1 MPRVRDF
8 LASSTSLVLSQLLT
22 AGVGFVFWLIASRT
36 FSQSDVGFAS
46 AVTSGMSLVG
56 AVGAMGLGTLLIR
69 EIPAHPG
76 REIAIVTT
84 SLVASAAVGGVL
96 GLGFVLIAPL
106 LSVDFAPLRESLITI
121 VLVTLGASVTAAS
134 LVLDQALIGLLRSGL
149 QLFRNV
155 LAALLR
161 LLLLAMFASFALAS
175 AGLGM
180 IAPWVISTGLSLV
193 VLALIAGRRGNLRA
207 AYPFHWEFLGQQWLA
222 SLQHHMLNLAIQV
235 PGWAMPIVAVTA
247 LSASS
252 NAGFFLAWQ
261 LVGIAAFVQ
270 VAFTWILFAEA
281 SREPGSLARWG
292 WLTLRLSIVTGVGS
306 AVALWILGP
315 IVLRIFG
322 RGYSD
327 AGTEALFALPLTVIG
342 GVFKGQYITIQR
354 VRGHLS
360 SATRLVALG
369 ALIEILGGYLGATAG
384 GLRGLGIGVAVA
396 MGLEVLPMLPVIY
409 REIIRPQIQ
418 ARRPRVQ
425 EGREE

>member
-8 LASSTSLVLSQLLT
+8 LVSSTSLLLSQLLT

-36 FSQSDVGFAS
+36 FSQADVGFAS

-76 REIAIVTT
+76 REIAIVAT
-84 SLVASAAVGGVL
+84 SLLASAAVGGVL
-96 GLGFVLIAPL
+96 GLAFVFIAPL
-106 LSVDFAPLRESLITI
+106 LSADFEPLRQSVVTI
-121 VLVTLGASVTAAS
+121 VLVTAGASVTAAS

-149 QLFRNV
+149 QLLRNV
-155 LAALLR
+155 LAAVLR
-161 LLLLAMFASFALAS
+161 LLLLGLFASLALATS
-175 AGLGM
+175 GLGM

-193 VLALIAGRRGNLRA
+193 VLGLVAGRRGSLRA
-207 AYPFHWEFLGQQWLA
+207 AYPFHWEFLGQQWVA
-222 SLQHHMLNLAIQV
+222 SLQHHLLNLAIQV

-247 LSASS
+247 LSATS

-270 VAFTWILFAEA
+270 VAFTWILYAEA
-281 SREPGSLARWG
+281 SREPDSLARWG
-292 WLTLRLSIVTGVGS
+292 WLTLRLSSVTGVGS

-315 IVLRIFG
+315 VVLSLFG
-322 RGYSD
+322 RGYSE

-354 VRGHLS
+354 VRGRLS
-360 SATRLVALG
+360 SAARLVAVG
-369 ALIEILGGYLGATAG
+369 AVIEILGGYLGAITG
-384 GLRGLGIGVAVA
+384 GLRGLGIGVALA
-396 MGLEVLPMLPVIY
+396 MGLEVLPMLPIIF
-409 REIIRPQIQ
+409 REIIRPQLQ
-418 ARRPRVQ
+418 ARRAERQ
-425 EGREE
+425 EGRGE